1 VSHADQPNIDHGH
14 HWSLRPGV
22 TYLNHGSFGPS
33 PKSVI
38 AARQAWIERLESEP
52 MDFLVRQLE
61 TLLAEARQKLAPFC
75 GTSAENLLFV
85 DNATFGMNIVAQS
98 LPLAAGDEILLTDHE
113 YGAVTRIWRRVCEQT
128 GAILKIAR
136 LPDPITSRDDVV
148 DAIAMAV
155 TPQTRVAIISH
166 VTSPTAVTLPVAAI
180 CRRLRSTTSRLRICI
195 DGPHA
200 PGIVPLEIDRLDCD
214 FYAASGHKW
223 LSGPF
228 GSGFLYVHPR
238 MQRQLRP
245 LIVSWG
251 DSLTGA
257 AANWRDEFTWL
268 GTRDPSPFLALP
280 VAVEFLEKIGLET
293 FRETTHSLAQYARE
307 KIVALTRLEPLVPDS
322 PEWYGPMIALPLP
335 AALSETK
342 SGAGRTHSLQVALWE
357 RDQIEI
363 PVTQWRGRRFLRV
376 SCHLYNNREEIDRLT
391 EALRRLL

>member
-1 VSHADQPNIDHGH
+1 MSHADQPNIDHGH

-75 GTSAENLLFV
+75 GTSAENILFV

>member
-1 VSHADQPNIDHGH
+1 MSHADQPNIDHGH

>member
-1 VSHADQPNIDHGH
+1 MSHADQPNIDHGH

-75 GTSAENLLFV
+75 GTSAENILFV

-335 AALSETK
+335 AAPRCRKQNQVRVARTLCKWPCGNGTK
-342 SGAGRTHSLQVALWE
+342 SKFR
-357 RDQIEI
+357 
-363 PVTQWRGRRFLRV
+363 
-376 SCHLYNNREEIDRLT
+376 
-391 EALRRLL
+391 